1 VRIESETGAATMGAT
16 GPTAA
21 TGAESRG
28 RRGLVYGLV
37 AYAVWGLV
45 PLFWPLVAR
54 ATALELLAQR
64 VVWSLVVAIVLL
76 LTTVPRGWWG
86 RIRSTRNLLM
96 LGLAAAVISVNW
108 GLYIWGVNH
117 GHVVETALGYYIN
130 PILSILMGVLL
141 LKERLGRLQW
151 VAVALAALAVV
162 VLTVDYGHPP
172 WIALTLAVSF
182 ATYGLLKKKVNGGAV
197 ETLTIE
203 SAFLLLPALAYLL
216 YLESV
221 GQLTFGHL
229 GAGHTLLLMATGL
242 VTAIPL
248 LFFAAASTRVPLSTL
263 GLVQYVAP
271 TAQFLLGVWYFHEVM
286 SPARWIGFTCVWVAL
301 LLLTGAGIAR
311 SAVGR
316 RGREVAEPVG

>member
-1 VRIESETGAATMGAT
+1 VS
-16 GPTAA
+16 
-21 TGAESRG
+21 AEERTRG
-28 RRGLVYGLV
+28 RRGLVYGLA
-37 AYAVWGLV
+37 AYVCWGIV

-64 VVWSLVVAIVLL
+64 VIWSLAVSVVLL

-86 RIRSTRNLLM
+86 RLRSTRNLAM
-96 LGLAAAVISVNW
+96 LALAAAVISVNW

-130 PILSILMGVLL
+130 PILSILLGVVL

-151 VAVALAALAVV
+151 VAVGLAALAVV

-172 WIALTLAVSF
+172 WVALTLAVSF
-182 ATYGLLKKKVNGGAV
+182 ATYGFLKKKVNGGAV
-197 ETLTIE
+197 ETLTVE
-203 SAFLLLPALAYLL
+203 SAILLLPAVGYLV

-221 GQLTFGHL
+221 GGLTFGHL
-229 GAGHTLLLMATGL
+229 GLGHSLLLMSTGL

-263 GLVQYVAP
+263 GLIQYVAP

-286 SPARWIGFTCVWVAL
+286 SPARWIGFGCVWVAL
-301 LLLTGAGIAR
+301 MILTVAGIAR
-311 SAVGR
+311 SGAVR
-316 RGREVAEPVG
+316 RTRAVVEPVG